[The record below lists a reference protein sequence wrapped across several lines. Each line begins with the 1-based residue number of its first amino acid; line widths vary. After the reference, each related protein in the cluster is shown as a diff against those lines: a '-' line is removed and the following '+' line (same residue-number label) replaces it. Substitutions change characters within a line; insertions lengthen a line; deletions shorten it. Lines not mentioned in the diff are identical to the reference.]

1 MSSFLALID
10 RSSIFNLIGSI
21 LMKKVLFITWD
32 SPHVSYLETLFLP
45 IFRSL
50 ISFGYNFHILQFS
63 WADSAIT
70 ASRRQA
76 CEDSGFS
83 YSAIPVFRK
92 PQALGAVVSSVLG
105 SRQILR
111 LINEKNIDIVM
122 PRSTL
127 PALSS
132 LLALRGRNE
141 KLIFDADGLPL
152 DERIDFAGLSPSSLV
167 YRFLRDI
174 EAQAVRG
181 SNVVITRS
189 EKASLI
195 LQARAGSGS
204 SQKKFHVVTNGR
216 DVNRFHPRCESER
229 LEAKRKLGIRDE
241 TPLIVYAGS
250 IGPQY
255 CAGTM
260 LDLFAKIKMS
270 RPDSHFLIL
279 TGSPEAM
286 DSYLLDR
293 PDISGSVTIMRADHA
308 DVPHWLSAGDL
319 GLAFREPKFSMQAV
333 APIKLGE
340 YLLCG
345 LPIVATTG
353 VGDSHFITGD
363 AGFLV
368 GHESSETIAL
378 VSDWFINKVLPNRD
392 KFRSQCVVVGR
403 KYFSLESS
411 VESYLAALSHC

>member
-1 MSSFLALID
+1 
-10 RSSIFNLIGSI
+10 
-21 LMKKVLFITWD
+21 MKKVLFITWD

-50 ISFGYNFHILQFS
+50 LTFGYNFHILQFS
-63 WADSAIT
+63 WAGSAIT
-70 ASRRQA
+70 DSRRQA
-76 CEDSGFS
+76 CEESGFS
-83 YSAIPVFRK
+83 YSVIPVFRK
-92 PQALGAVVSSVLG
+92 PQALGAVVSSILG
-105 SRQILR
+105 SRHILK
-111 LINEKNIDIVM
+111 LLNENNIDIVM

-152 DERIDFAGLSPSSLV
+152 DERIDFAGLSPSSLI

-189 EKASLI
+189 KKASFI
-195 LQARAGSGS
+195 LQARAGAGS

-216 DVNRFHPRCESER
+216 DVNRFYPRCESER
-229 LEAKRKLGIRDE
+229 LEVKAKLGIRE
-241 TPLIVYAGS
+241 EAPLIVYAGS
-250 IGPQY
+250 VGPQY
-255 CAGTM
+255 CAETM
-260 LDLFAKIKMS
+260 FDLFKKIKMS
-270 RPDSHFLIL
+270 RCDSHFLIL
-279 TGSPEAM
+279 TGAPEVM
-286 DSYLLDR
+286 NSYLLDH
-293 PDISGSVTIMRADHA
+293 PDISDSVTIMSADPE
-308 DVPHWLSAGDL
+308 DVPNWLSAGDL

-345 LPIVATTG
+345 LPVVATAG
-353 VGDSHFITGD
+353 VGDSHFIAGD

-368 GHESSETIAL
+368 DHGSSETIAL

-392 KFRSQCVVVGR
+392 KFRDQCVVVGK

-411 VESYLAALSHC
+411 VESYVSALSHC